1 MPVATTWRA
10 RLARLRVDLS
20 PWRSSRDFRILV
32 TSGSVF
38 FLGQMVGYVALP
50 YQLYRLTGSNFAVGA
65 MGLVTIVPLV
75 IFGLYGGALADHVDR
90 RKLLI
95 GTGIAQA
102 LITALLLGNTL
113 LDDPR
118 VWLIY
123 VAGGLNAIAS
133 SLQRPSREALFPRV
147 VKHEDMPAAVT
158 LSSLTLQV
166 GQLAGP
172 ALGGVLVG
180 TVGITWAF
188 TVQLVG
194 MTIATVMYLALGSY
208 PSRSEDSRP
217 PSLSVIGEGI
227 RYAFRRRD
235 LLGTYAVDMVGMF
248 LAMPIVLFP
257 AFATDVLKEPRLLGL
272 LYSAEAVG
280 ALLAT
285 LTSGW
290 ARRVHHHGRA
300 VVLATIVWGGSVG
313 IAGLA
318 PSIWFA
324 IAFFAIAGGADMISG
339 LFRAV
344 IWNQTI
350 PDEMRGRLAGIEML
364 SYSLGPLGG
373 QTRSGLVADL
383 TGVRTSIVSG
393 GILCVAGVIVTT
405 AWLRDFWTYDARTD
419 EHAVRER
426 TARTSASGS
435 PPVDRPRDSG
445 GVSASPGA

>member
-1 MPVATTWRA
+1 VPVTATSWRA
-10 RLARLRVDLS
+10 RLARLRVDLT
-20 PWRSSRDFRILV
+20 PWRGSRDFRILV
-32 TSGSVF
+32 VSGSVF
-38 FLGQMVGYVALP
+38 FLGGMVGYVALP
-50 YQLYRLTGSNFAVGA
+50 FQLYQLTGSNFAVGA
-65 MGLVTIVPLV
+65 MGLVTIAPLV

-90 RKLLI
+90 RKMLI
-95 GTGIAQA
+95 GTGIAQV
-102 LITALLLGNTL
+102 LITALLLANTL
-113 LDDPR
+113 LHDPR

-123 VAGGLNAIAS
+123 VCGGLNAIAS

-147 VKHEDMPAAVT
+147 VKHEEMPAAVT
-158 LSSLTLQV
+158 LNSLTLQV
-166 GQLAGP
+166 GQLTGP

-180 TVGITWAF
+180 TAGVSWAF
-188 TVQLVG
+188 AVELTGQV
-194 MTIATVMYLALGSY
+194 IATLMYLALGSY
-208 PSRSEDSRP
+208 RSGEQSRP
-217 PSLSVIGEGI
+217 PSLSAIGEGI

-257 AFATDVLKEPRLLGL
+257 AFATEVLKEPKLLGL

-300 VVLATIVWGGSVG
+300 VVLATMVWGGSVG

-318 PSIWFA
+318 PNIWFA
-324 IAFFAIAGGADMISG
+324 IACFAVAGGADLISV
-339 LFRAV
+339 LFRSV

-373 QTRSGLVADL
+373 QARSGLVADL
-383 TGVRTSIVSG
+383 TTVRTSIVSG
-393 GILCVAGVIVTT
+393 GILCVAGVIGTA
-405 AWLRDFWTYDARTD
+405 AWLRDFWRYDARTD
-419 EHAVRER
+419 EHAIRER
-426 TARTSASGS
+426 ELRAAG
-435 PPVDRPRDSG
+435 
-445 GVSASPGA
+445 

>member
-1 MPVATTWRA
+1 VPVAATSWRD
-10 RLARLRVDLS
+10 RLARLRVDLT
-20 PWRSSRDFRILV
+20 PWRGSRDFRILV
-32 TSGSVF
+32 ISGSVF
-38 FLGQMVGYVALP
+38 FLGGMVGYVALP
-50 YQLYRLTGSNFAVGA
+50 FQLYQLTGSNFAVGA
-65 MGLVTIVPLV
+65 MGLVTIAPLV
-75 IFGLYGGALADHVDR
+75 VFGLYGGALADHVDR
-90 RKLLI
+90 RKMLI
-95 GTGIAQA
+95 GTGIAQV
-102 LITALLLGNTL
+102 LITALLLANTL
-113 LDDPR
+113 LHDPR

-123 VAGGLNAIAS
+123 VCGGLNAIAS

-147 VKHEDMPAAVT
+147 VRHEEMPAAVT
-158 LSSLTLQV
+158 LNSLTLQV

-180 TVGITWAF
+180 TAGVTWAF
-188 TVQLVG
+188 AVELTGQV
-194 MTIATVMYLALGSY
+194 IATLMYVALRSY
-208 PSRSEDSRP
+208 RAGEQSRP
-217 PSLSVIGEGI
+217 PSLAAIGEGI

-257 AFATDVLKEPRLLGL
+257 AFATEVLKEPKLLGL

-300 VVLATIVWGGSVG
+300 VVVATIVWGGSVG

-318 PSIWFA
+318 PNIWFA
-324 IAFFAIAGGADMISG
+324 IACFAVAGGADLISV
-339 LFRAV
+339 LFRSV

-373 QTRSGLVADL
+373 QARSGLVADL
-383 TGVRTSIVSG
+383 TTVRTSIVSG
-393 GILCVAGVIVTT
+393 GILCVAGVIGTA
-405 AWLRDFWTYDARTD
+405 AWLRDFWRYDARTD
-419 EHAVRER
+419 EHAIRER
-426 TARTSASGS
+426 ELRAAG
-435 PPVDRPRDSG
+435 
-445 GVSASPGA
+445 

>member
-1 MPVATTWRA
+1 VPVAAASWRA
-10 RLARLRVDLS
+10 RLARLRVDLT
-20 PWRSSRDFRILV
+20 PWRGSRDFRILV
-32 TSGSVF
+32 VSGSVF
-38 FLGQMVGYVALP
+38 FLGGMVGYVALP
-50 YQLYRLTGSNFAVGA
+50 FQLYQLTGSNFAVGA
-65 MGLVTIVPLV
+65 MGLVTIAPLV
-75 IFGLYGGALADHVDR
+75 VFGLYGGALADHVDR
-90 RKLLI
+90 RKMLI
-95 GTGIAQA
+95 GTGIAQVM
-102 LITALLLGNTL
+102 ITALLLVNTVL
-113 LDDPR
+113 HDPR

-123 VAGGLNAIAS
+123 VCGGLNAIAS

-147 VKHEDMPAAVT
+147 VKHEEMPAAVT
-158 LSSLTLQV
+158 LNSLTLQV
-166 GQLAGP
+166 GQLTGP

-180 TVGITWAF
+180 TAGVTWAF
-188 TVQLVG
+188 AVELTGQV
-194 MTIATVMYLALGSY
+194 IATLMYVALRSY
-208 PSRSEDSRP
+208 RSSEQSRP
-217 PSLSVIGEGI
+217 PSLAAIGAGI

-257 AFATDVLKEPRLLGL
+257 AFATEVLKEPKLLGL

-300 VVLATIVWGGSVG
+300 VVVATIVWGGSVG

-318 PSIWFA
+318 PNIWFA
-324 IAFFAIAGGADMISG
+324 IACFAVAGGADMISG

-373 QTRSGLVADL
+373 QARSGLIADL
-383 TGVRTSIVSG
+383 TTVRTSIVSG
-393 GILCVAGVIVTT
+393 GILCVAGVIGTA
-405 AWLRDFWTYDARTD
+405 AWLRDFWRYDARTD
-419 EHAVRER
+419 EHAIRER
-426 TARTSASGS
+426 ELRAAG
-435 PPVDRPRDSG
+435 
-445 GVSASPGA
+445 

>member
-1 MPVATTWRA
+1 VVTSFRD
-10 RLARLRVDLS
+10 RVARLRVDLT

-32 TSGSVF
+32 ISGTVF
-38 FLGQMVGYVALP
+38 YLGGMVGYVALP
-50 YQLYRLTGSNFAVGA
+50 FQLYQLTQSNFAVGA
-65 MGLVTIVPLV
+65 MGLVTIAPLV

-90 RKLLI
+90 RKMLVITGVAQILI
-95 GTGIAQA
+95 CAV
-102 LITALLLGNTL
+102 LLGNTL
-113 LDDPR
+113 LADPQIW
-118 VWLIY
+118 VIY
-123 VAGGLNAIAS
+123 VSGALNAIAS

-147 VKHEDMPAAVT
+147 VRHEQMPAAVAI
-158 LSSLTLQV
+158 SSLTMQV

-172 ALGGVLVG
+172 AIGGVLVG
-180 TVGITWAF
+180 TVGVTWAF
-188 TVQLVG
+188 SVELAGLIV
-194 MTIATVMYLALGSY
+194 ATLLYLRLGSY
-208 PSRSEDSRP
+208 KTREHSTP
-217 PSLSVIGEGI
+217 PSLRAIGEGI
-227 RYAFRRRD
+227 GYAFRRRD

-257 AFATDVLKEPRLLGL
+257 AFATEVLKEPKLLGL
-272 LYSAEAVG
+272 LYSAEAIG
-280 ALLAT
+280 AMLAT

-300 VVLATIVWGGSVG
+300 VVLATITWGASVG

-318 PSIWFA
+318 PNIWFA
-324 IAFFAIAGGADMISG
+324 IAFFAVAGGADMISG

-383 TGVRTSIVSG
+383 TSVRTSIVSG
-393 GILCVAGVIVTT
+393 GVLCVAGVVAT
-405 AWLRDFWTYDARTD
+405 AVWLRDFWGYDARTD

-426 TARTSASGS
+426 ELRTTAG
-435 PPVDRPRDSG
+435 
-445 GVSASPGA
+445 